1 MVNKFCIARSAHITK
16 NHPCSSCNSRT
27 SECKLSCP
35 QLAEYEEKRL
45 QNDRERKKYAMAKL
59 DAVSTMAKNVL
70 KTQKTI
76 GSYKK

>member
-1 MVNKFCIARSAHITK
+1 MANKFCIARSAHITK
-16 NHPCSSCNSRT
+16 HHPCSSCTSRT

-59 DAVSTMAKNVL
+59 DAVSTMSKNVI
-70 KTQKTI
+70 KVCKAV
-76 GSYKK
+76 GNYHK

>member
-1 MVNKFCIARSAHITK
+1 MANKFCIARSAHITK

-45 QNDRERKKYAMAKL
+45 QNDRERKKNMLWQNLMQFLQWPKM
-59 DAVSTMAKNVL
+59 S
-70 KTQKTI
+70 
-76 GSYKK
+76 

>member
-1 MVNKFCIARSAHITK
+1 MANKFCIARSAHITK

-27 SECKLSCP
+27 SECKLLCS

>member
-1 MVNKFCIARSAHITK
+1 MANKFCIARSAHITK
-16 NHPCSSCNSRT
+16 NHPCSFCTSRT

-35 QLAEYEEKRL
+35 HLAEYEEKRL

-76 GSYKK
+76 GIYKK

>member
-1 MVNKFCIARSAHITK
+1 MANKFCIARSAHITK
-16 NHPCSSCNSRT
+16 NHPCSSCNYRT

>member
-1 MVNKFCIARSAHITK
+1 MANKFCIARSAHITK

-27 SECKLSCP
+27 SECKLLCP

-59 DAVSTMAKNVL
+59 DAVSTMSKNVL
-70 KTQKTI
+70 KTQKAM
-76 GSYKK
+76 GGCKK

>member
-1 MVNKFCIARSAHITK
+1 MANKFCIARSAHITK
-16 NHPCSSCNSRT
+16 NHPCSSCNARS

>member
-1 MVNKFCIARSAHITK
+1 MANKFCIARSAHITK

-45 QNDRERKKYAMAKL
+45 QNDRESKKYAMAKL

-76 GSYKK
+76 GSFKK

>member
-1 MVNKFCIARSAHITK
+1 MANKFCIARSAHITK

-27 SECKLSCP
+27 SECKLSCL

-59 DAVSTMAKNVL
+59 DAVSTMSKNVL

-76 GSYKK
+76 GSFKK

>member
-1 MVNKFCIARSAHITK
+1 MANKFCIARSAHITK
-16 NHPCSSCNSRT
+16 NHPCSFCTSRT

-35 QLAEYEEKRL
+35 QLADYEEKRL

-59 DAVSTMAKNVL
+59 DAVSTMSKNVL

-76 GSYKK
+76 GSFKK